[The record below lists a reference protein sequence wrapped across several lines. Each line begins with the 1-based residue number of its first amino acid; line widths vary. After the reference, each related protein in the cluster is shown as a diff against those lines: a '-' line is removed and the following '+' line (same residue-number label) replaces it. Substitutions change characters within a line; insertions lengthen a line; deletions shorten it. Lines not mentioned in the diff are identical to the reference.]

1 MNVHIGNL
9 SKKIAKR
16 CRMNNVLFN
25 ALPDTEKAKLL
36 RSDGHYFQTM
46 AEEFADAWMKAYH
59 EIFGTEVE
67 EENKNE

>member
-1 MNVHIGNL
+1 
-9 SKKIAKR
+9 
-16 CRMNNVLFN
+16 MNNVLFN